1 MQRVRHDAVKA
12 AKRELQLQI
21 PVCHWYDQREE
32 AVIVRCAMEIMAE
45 NPEISRESLCVELS
59 RIEGLKI
66 YHKDFLEMS
75 SSTADHYKYC
85 AMIFSRLRKALDE
98 KVTGYEVWS
107 ESDFN
112 KLLSTGIMLCEAA
125 YDLRRIRAEQN
136 FLFEMKKVLDYLPA
150 EPYPHNLKALITGYV
165 KDEIRKMDPS
175 EIVPKKHSLHDKIV
189 NGPGKGQIT
198 QIRVCI
204 CNDRGCIRKERYGY
218 KQEGPSIRC
227 VRMEK
232 RCIYS
237 RVHSVSP

>member
-1 MQRVRHDAVKA
+1 MNEELLEKA
-12 AKRELQLQI
+12 
-21 PVCHWYDQREE
+21 CFTYDQREE

-112 KLLSTGIMLCEAA
+112 KLLSTGITVHL
-125 YDLRRIRAEQN
+125 
-136 FLFEMKKVLDYLPA
+136 
-150 EPYPHNLKALITGYV
+150 AL
-165 KDEIRKMDPS
+165 
-175 EIVPKKHSLHDKIV
+175 
-189 NGPGKGQIT
+189 
-198 QIRVCI
+198 
-204 CNDRGCIRKERYGY
+204 
-218 KQEGPSIRC
+218 
-227 VRMEK
+227 
-232 RCIYS
+232 
-237 RVHSVSP
+237 